1 MIMNALKSC
10 GRATHRYSCGALER
24 LLRQQRAYELVPLLH
39 PGTLLTHVIPAI
51 VTLRAHVL
59 QRVVLDPVSNFFR
72 NARLSGKGLP
82 RPTQIAVCDDRDDA
96 AMSLPPHEAV
106 ERAVTER
113 TARIL
118 RRGKEPAVCVG
129 LDGFHQFG
137 RERWNGDRVRHA
149 VLGLGPIDNTFSGI
163 PMIDV
168 ETGDLLH
175 AVGG

>member
-39 PGTLLTHVIPAI
+39 PGTLLTHVIPPI

-59 QRVVLDPVSNFFR
+59 ERMVLEPVSNFLR

-82 RPTQIAVCDDRDDA
+82 RPPQVAVRDNRDDA
-96 AMSLPPHEAV
+96 AISLPPHEAV
-106 ERAVTER
+106 ERAVSDR
-113 TARIL
+113 TAWIL
-118 RRGKEPAVCVG
+118 GRGKEPAVCVG
-129 LDGFHQFG
+129 LNGFYKFS
-137 RERWNGDRVRHA
+137 RERRNGDRMRHA
-149 VLGLGPIDNTFSGI
+149 VLGLGPIDNTFGGI

-168 ETGDLLH
+168 
-175 AVGG
+175 